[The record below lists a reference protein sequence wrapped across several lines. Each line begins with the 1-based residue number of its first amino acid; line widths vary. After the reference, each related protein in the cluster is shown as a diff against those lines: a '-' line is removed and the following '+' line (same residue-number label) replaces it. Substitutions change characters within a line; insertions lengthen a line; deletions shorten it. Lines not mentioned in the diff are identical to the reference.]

1 MVFVSW
7 LLGQKRRSLGKLGQA
22 DREYSISKIMA
33 VWSEIIFSWHLVSFA
48 DFPLPDVELKPWV
61 NVQTFPGFN
70 IAANIWENLMVWLN
84 SCISSL

>member
-33 VWSEIIFSWHLVSFA
+33 VWSEIIFPLLDDEDV
-48 DFPLPDVELKPWV
+48 LPDVELKPWV

-70 IAANIWENLMVWLN
+70 IVANIWENLMVWLN